1 MRKRKAPNNVS
12 VTYVKAYFKSHLLG
26 FGNDTTGAH
35 YRLIRESE
43 VGYKWWILFPRAL
56 MALKTFPHD
65 PVRREKQTVSVSQLH
80 SDPTSSPLHK
90 HQTYAF
96 SLTHPWIFEPV
107 VYSNHRSKSPLFVE
121 IFFKLWLIVHFFQFW
136 GISYTLTSLPAHF
149 PWLISQAHTTRP
161 VRLSFFKSAT
171 SLWQKAPDWNQLAAC
186 AHHVF
191 SCCN

>member
-12 VTYVKAYFKSHLLG
+12 VTYVKAYFQSYLLR
-26 FGNDTTGAH
+26 FGNDTTGEH
-35 YRLIRESE
+35 YRLIWESE

-65 PVRREKQTVSVSQLH
+65 PAQREKQTVSVSQLH

-96 SLTHPWIFEPV
+96 SLTLPWIFEPV

-121 IFFKLWLIVHFFQFW
+121 KLLKLWLIVHFFSLLRNQLH
-136 GISYTLTSLPAHF
+136 SYFSSSSFSMTY
-149 PWLISQAHTTRP
+149 SQAHTTRP
-161 VRLSFFKSAT
+161 VRL
-171 SLWQKAPDWNQLAAC
+171 
-186 AHHVF
+186 
-191 SCCN
+191 